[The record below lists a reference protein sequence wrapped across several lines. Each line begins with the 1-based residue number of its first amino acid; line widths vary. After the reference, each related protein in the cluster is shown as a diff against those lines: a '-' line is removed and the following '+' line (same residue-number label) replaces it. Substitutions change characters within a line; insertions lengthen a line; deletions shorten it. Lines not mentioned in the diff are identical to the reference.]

1 MQSEAHAAM
10 PGTVVGSTAGIVRA
24 TASTGA
30 AFGGAVLGTVPLSA
44 GRADLALRLKDAG
57 LAADQLP
64 AAKAFPGALLLAG
77 FGRDLPIPTAFTATQ
92 ALMALYASAF
102 TSGVTVTLL
111 LTGAACVAM
120 AGLVWVVL
128 PPGPADATVQFLERL
143 P

>member
-1 MQSEAHAAM
+1 M

-77 FGRDLPIPTAFTATQ
+77 FGRDLPIPTALTATQ

-102 TSGVTVTLL
+102 TSGVTVALL
-111 LTGAACVAM
+111 LAGAACVAM